1 MSFIERVDERGVGPI
16 NVGLD
21 DFAEGSGLLE
31 ALVGGHAE
39 MEVESVTR

>member
-1 MSFIERVDERGVGPI
+1 MSSIERVDERGVGPI

-31 ALVGGHAE
+31 ALVGDTLKWK
-39 MEVESVTR
+39 SNP